1 MYEEYTSPIPDI
13 EAYAKR
19 LGMEDRYD
27 PTAEYP
33 MGEPNKEL
41 LDALVDAHQTHI
53 PFDDLDSYD
62 LKREVSLKV
71 DDLFNKVVASRRGG
85 FCFELN
91 GIFSLFLRDIG
102 YKVYPVFARTCYQ
115 HEDPWPILHRGT
127 VVDLGDE
134 SVYCDVGCGSPMA
147 CCSIPLVDGA
157 TVHSRGQVYSMQPL
171 PQKPGWWR
179 VNFHHDGS
187 GPIERTVEFLNCPV
201 EWADM
206 IALARH
212 CSTAPT
218 SPFTFKRLCNL
229 RVSDGYYALTDNE
242 LTISH
247 GGVKEVRE
255 LTSNE
260 EIAQVLDEYFNIGTP
275 ELDEHFLGK

>member
-1 MYEEYTSPIPDI
+1 MYEEYTTPIPDI
-13 EAYAKR
+13 GAYAKR

-27 PTAEYP
+27 ATGAYP
-33 MGEPNKEL
+33 MGEPTKEL

-53 PFDDLDSYD
+53 PFDDLDPFD

-71 DDLFNKVVASRRGG
+71 DDLFNKIVMSRRGG

-91 GIFSLFLRDIG
+91 GLFSLLLRDLGFKI
-102 YKVYPVFARTCYQ
+102 YPVFARTIYQ
-115 HEDPWPILHRGT
+115 HEDPWPIMHRGT
-127 VVDLGDE
+127 VVELDGELL
-134 SVYCDVGCGSPMA
+134 YCDVGCGSPMA
-147 CCSIPLVDGA
+147 CCSIPLRDGA

-171 PQKPGWWR
+171 EHSWWR

-187 GPIERTVEFLNCPV
+187 GPIERTVEFLNVPV
-201 EWADM
+201 EFADM
-206 IALARH
+206 IALARY

-218 SPFTFKRLCNL
+218 CVFTFKRMCNL
-229 RVSDGYYALTDNE
+229 RISDGYYALTDNE

-247 GGVKEVRE
+247 GGVKEVRT

-260 EIAQVLDEYFNIGTP
+260 EIVAVLDEYFNIGTP

>member
-1 MYEEYTSPIPDI
+1 
-13 EAYAKR
+13 
-19 LGMEDRYD
+19 
-27 PTAEYP
+27 
-33 MGEPNKEL
+33 
-41 LDALVDAHQTHI
+41 
-53 PFDDLDSYD
+53 
-62 LKREVSLKV
+62 
-71 DDLFNKVVASRRGG
+71 
-85 FCFELN
+85 
-91 GIFSLFLRDIG
+91 
-102 YKVYPVFARTCYQ
+102 
-115 HEDPWPILHRGT
+115 
-127 VVDLGDE
+127 
-134 SVYCDVGCGSPMA
+134 
-147 CCSIPLVDGA
+147 
-157 TVHSRGQVYSMQPL
+157 MQPL

-260 EIAQVLDEYFNIGTP
+260 EIAQVLDEYFNIGTGNGYSV
-275 ELDEHFLGK
+275 LDIVNAYEKATGRKVPYQIVARRPGDIDACYADPTKAYETLGWKAEFGIEEMCRDSNNWQEKNPNGYGD